1 MTQIILWGEMQKEK
15 AILIEWD
22 LLSNGLTCFLIKD
35 EV

>member
-1 MTQIILWGEMQKEK
+1 MGKMQTEK

-22 LLSNGLTCFLIKD
+22 LLSNGLTCFITKD